1 MPQFIDP
8 QGADKEPLSL
18 VATDDLARLVEL
30 ARRGLGRK
38 GKPAN
43 QVLARLSEVGG
54 PSNAPLPKRR
64 ASKTQGRR
72 LTDFPAMQGRSD
84 TAG

>member
-18 VATDDLARLVEL
+18 IATDDLARLVEL

-38 GKPAN
+38 GKPADR
-43 QVLARLSEVGG
+43 VLARLSEVGG

-64 ASKTQGRR
+64 RSRTKSRR
-72 LTDFPAMQGRSD
+72 LTDFPAMQGTTDSD
-84 TAG
+84 L